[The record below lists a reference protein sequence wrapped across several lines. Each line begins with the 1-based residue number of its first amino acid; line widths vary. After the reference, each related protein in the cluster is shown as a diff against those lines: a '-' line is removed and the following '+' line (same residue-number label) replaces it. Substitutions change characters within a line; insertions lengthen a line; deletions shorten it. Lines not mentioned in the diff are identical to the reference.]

1 MSTIKSS
8 DEHLTLNADGSS
20 KDIKFQANG
29 VEKASISSAGAF
41 TSTTIDA
48 TKLTGDLP
56 AISGA
61 ALTGLSAS
69 DATKLPLAGG
79 TMTGDL
85 ILGDGIKLEIGSAT
99 GGDLR
104 LYHESNNSYV
114 NNQGSGDLLIRGNDV
129 KIQDSSSGHNMGVFI
144 EDGGVELYHN
154 NVKKLETT
162 SGGVTV
168 TDTVRTLPTSTTAT
182 GWNFDTSGATISCT
196 QNTAIKIGN
205 CGASGMLLIN
215 DTTLNGQMNILLVG
229 GGVFTFLGNSGSWA
243 ATSSPST
250 SQVGFYRSGSQI
262 YVKNG
267 KSATVQLG
275 LMTFRTRTAQ

>member
-29 VEKASISSAGAF
+29 VEKASISSSGAF